1 MEREFSPSEDP
12 SCEKRIFRGPA
23 DVEGTD
29 TLVLTYMEPKYHTLF
44 QAVILVLTIVAVA
57 SPSAN
62 AAVGSVMPYLMEKAG
77 YGTAALR

>member
-1 MEREFSPSEDP
+1 
-12 SCEKRIFRGPA
+12 
-23 DVEGTD
+23 
-29 TLVLTYMEPKYHTLF
+29 MEPKYHTLF
-44 QAVILVLTIVAVA
+44 QAVILVLTIIAVA